1 MKFLIAGLGS
11 IGRRHFRNLISLGE
25 RDIVLLR
32 TRKGTLPDNELAGFP
47 VETDLSEALKK
58 HTPDAVIVANPTSMH
73 LDVAIPAAEAGCDIL
88 LEKPVSHSFERLDDL
103 QKAAEKSGSRIL
115 VGFQFRYHPT
125 LNKARE
131 LIRSGTLGRVLTVRA
146 HWGEYLPQWHPWEDY
161 RQSYAARAELGGG
174 VIVTLTHPL
183 DYLRYL
189 LGEVESVWSFNGHIS
204 PLEIDVEDVA
214 EIGLR
219 FADGAVGGVHVNYF
233 QRPPVHRLEIAGT
246 AGTLRWD
253 NADGI
258 LHLYKMP
265 ASFGSYAD
273 QPPAPVIEVFAP
285 PEGFERNQLF
295 VAQTRHFIE
304 VVRGEPPAGMISEP
318 VCTLEDG
325 AMALRLALAAYESQ
339 RTGCVVKIDLH
350 DLHRSS

>member
-11 IGRRHFRNLISLGE
+11 IGRRHLRNLIALGE
-25 RDIVLLR
+25 TDIVLLR
-32 TRKGTLPDNELAGFP
+32 TRRATLPDDELAGYP
-47 VETDLSEALKK
+47 VETDLAEALER
-58 HTPDAVIVANPTSMH
+58 HRPEAVIVANPTSMH
-73 LDVAIPAAEAGCDIL
+73 LDVAIPAARAGCHIL
-88 LEKPVSHSFERLDDL
+88 LEKPVSHSLDRLDIL
-103 QKAAEKSGSRIL
+103 QGAAQNGGSRIL

-131 LIRSGTLGRVLTVRA
+131 LIGSGALGKILTVHA

-161 RQSYAARAELGGG
+161 RQSYAARPELGGG

-189 LGEVESVWSFNGHIS
+189 LGDVESLWSFNGHIS
-204 PLEIDVEDVA
+204 PLDVNVEDAA

-219 FADGAVGGVHVNYF
+219 FANGAVGGVHVNYF

-246 AGTLRWD
+246 YGTLRWN
-253 NADGI
+253 NADGV
-258 LHLYKMP
+258 LHLFRMP
-265 ASFGSYAD
+265 APFGSFSD
-273 QPPAPVIEVFAP
+273 QPPAPVMESFPP

-295 VAQTRHFIE
+295 VAQARHFIDI
-304 VVRGEPPAGMISEP
+304 VRGESEP

-325 AMALRLALAAYESQ
+325 IQAVRLAQAAYQSQ
-339 RTGCVVKIDLH
+339 ETGQRVIL
-350 DLHRSS
+350 

>member
-11 IGRRHFRNLISLGE
+11 IGRRHFRNLIALGE
-25 RDIVLLR
+25 KDVVLLR
-32 TRKGTLPDNELAGFP
+32 TRKATLPDDELEGYP
-47 VETDLSEALKK
+47 VETDLQEALKK
-58 HTPDAVIVANPTSMH
+58 HQPEAVIVANPTSMH
-73 LDVAIPAAEAGCDIL
+73 LDVAIPAAQAGCHIL
-88 LEKPVSHSFERLDDL
+88 LEKPVSHSLERLDVL
-103 QKAAEKSGSRIL
+103 QKTAERNGSKIL

-131 LIRSGTLGRVLTVRA
+131 LIQSNILGKILTVHA

-161 RQSYAARAELGGG
+161 RQSYAARADLGGG

-189 LGEVESVWSFNGHIS
+189 IGEVESLWSFNGHIS

-219 FADGAVGGVHVNYF
+219 FRNGAVGGVHVNYF
-233 QRPPVHRLEIAGT
+233 QRLPVHRLEIVGT
-246 AGTLRWD
+246 NGTLCWD

-258 LHLYKMP
+258 LHLYQMS
-265 ASFGSYAD
+265 ASFGSYSD
-273 QPPAPVIEVFAP
+273 NPPAPVMETFP
-285 PEGFERNQLF
+285 LPEGFERNQLF

-304 VVRGEPPAGMISEP
+304 TARGESEP
-318 VCTLEDG
+318 LCTLNDG
-325 AMALRLALAAYESQ
+325 VQALRLALAAYESQ
-339 RTGCVVKIDLH
+339 ETGLVVRMTETI
-350 DLHRSS
+350 